1 MAFIRNLRLRSRT
14 CIALAAAGL
23 LIAPMPQAAAQLQ
36 AQPAPA
42 AAAGSEAAVQ
52 QALARMRY
60 VGGVIQNFPIAQRYY
75 DVAPCYPLAPTELA
89 LLNKWKA
96 EFNTADA
103 AFRAALSAYQ
113 TSWSTRTGAA
123 GRAMLAGAQPPA
135 RYQTQAAQLRN
146 RTSRAATTAEA
157 TIKANTKVCPEQ
169 APEG

>member
-1 MAFIRNLRLRSRT
+1 MPFLGYLRLRSRT
-14 CIALAAAGL
+14 SIALVAAAL
-23 LIAPMPQAAAQLQ
+23 LIAPTPQATAQLQ
-36 AQPAPA
+36 APPAPA

-75 DVAPCYPLAPTELA
+75 DVAPCYPLASSELA
-89 LLNKWKA
+89 LLNRWKA
-96 EFNTADA
+96 EFDAADA
-103 AFRAALSAYQ
+103 AFKAALSAYQ
-113 TSWSTRTGAA
+113 TNWSTRTGAA

-146 RTSRAATTAEA
+146 RTSSAATKAET
-157 TIKANTKVCPEQ
+157 TIKARTKACPEQ

>member
-1 MAFIRNLRLRSRT
+1 MPFSLHLRLRSRT
-14 CIALAAAGL
+14 CIALSAAAL
-23 LIAPMPQAAAQLQ
+23 LIAPAPQAAAQLQ
-36 AQPAPA
+36 APPMPA

-60 VGGVIQNFPIAQRYY
+60 VGGVIQNFPIAARYY
-75 DVAPCYPLAPTELA
+75 DVAPCYPLASTELA

-96 EFNTADA
+96 EFDA
-103 AFRAALSAYQ
+103 ANSAFQSALSAYQ

-135 RYQTQAAQLRN
+135 RYQTQATQLRN
-146 RTSRAATTAEA
+146 RTSRAATNAET
-157 TIKANTKVCPEQ
+157 TIKARTKACPEQ